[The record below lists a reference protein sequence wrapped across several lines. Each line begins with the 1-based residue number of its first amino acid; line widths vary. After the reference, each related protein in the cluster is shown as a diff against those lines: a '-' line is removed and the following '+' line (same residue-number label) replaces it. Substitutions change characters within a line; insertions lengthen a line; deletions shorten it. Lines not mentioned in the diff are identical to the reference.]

1 MKKALSLILV
11 CLFLVSMMIPVSAAQ
26 FINAYET
33 IQAENYSEASCA
45 SVLGLGSTHYLE
57 NCLDAGGGK
66 NVFDW
71 QRNTYFKYANVDFG
85 SDAAYGF
92 SARVA
97 DFSDHADLKIIL
109 DSINGPVI
117 GTLHIVSTGKQQDW
131 ETQSC
136 PITPTSGMH
145 DVFLKFENNPAK
157 ASLNYFT
164 FLHTVPEETVRPTY
178 SYEPLPANWQGRDTR
193 PDTWVATDMLGEA
206 VADNRMVGNPRSN
219 KYVGI
224 FYHLFLTRKQG
235 EVYDNSRLL
244 EENYFDPAYGPVN
257 TDHFWGKP
265 IFDYYRN
272 IDTYVIRRHAQ
283 LLYNAGV
290 DVIIFD
296 TSNAGFPFAPYW
308 MAIVDTLYQMREEG
322 LNTPQFAFHTGD
334 GTDGTNKL
342 AAYLYKNLY
351 STGKYRELWFMWDG
365 KPLMLGNSTQ
375 LSAQYRNVFTF
386 RRSWAWQSGE
396 NQFPWL
402 DNTPQGY
409 GWNES
414 ADKPEATSV
423 CLAQHATTNKGK
435 SYSGGVEPAN
445 VSEETTLELI
455 NFREQWEH
463 ALSLD
468 PEFIFVTAWN
478 EWVAS
483 NYYAAEGQ
491 DFLGRKLSANDYYFV
506 DEYNPEFS
514 RDIEPSDG
522 FLGDEAYM
530 KLAHYI
536 RLFKGARA
544 VGAANGSHTISINE
558 SFAQWDTVEPAFYD
572 SVGDVTHRNELAYA
586 GYTTLVNQSGRNDFD
601 TLKVAYDAE
610 NLYFYVKTVDNLT
623 TKASKSWMTLFID
636 ADQNAKTGWN
646 GYDYVLNRRLS
657 SDSVGI
663 LQKNVGNAWKW
674 EDVEAIPFNASGNEL
689 QLAIP
694 RSAVGLDNAEL
705 YFRFKWA
712 DNFGES
718 GNIMDFYNI
727 GDTAPDGRF
736 AYQFNQVSTSAVQS
750 RPAHDRYAGQVE
762 TVGSVYE
769 AEYADRSIS
778 LPIEYEHTGF
788 SGIGYAGGFSSI
800 GASLSFS
807 VASKDAG
814 IYKGMLRYA
823 NGQANGRTLSL
834 YVNGT
839 YVRQLTLPVVAPADW
854 SQWEMLA
861 FDIPLDAGKNTVV
874 LARDAQ
880 DTGEVNV
887 DYFSVDFSKG
897 RTFECED
904 GILRITRCNTD
915 KQGYHGRGFTD
926 TWTQIGASATLQIES
941 SRETDYTLQIRY
953 ANAQRDEKTL
963 SLYVNG
969 HKLQQVIFPVVAMS
983 DWNTWGTVSY
993 RVPLVCGSN
1002 SVMLKYDS
1010 GDSGNINIDALTLV
1024 PKSASWLQAE
1034 NAVLSG
1040 GVQINCNHSG
1050 YVGTGFTDS
1059 WSTAGA
1065 KASFTANCE
1074 ATGYYDLIV
1083 RYANGEASGRT
1094 LNLYVNRKFVQT
1106 LHFPVVSS
1114 ADWNAW
1120 REISFSKILKFYKG
1134 INSIVLAY
1142 DNGNNGKLNIDSIAF
1157 Q

>member
-136 PITPTSGMH
+136 PITPTSGVH

-206 VADNRMVGNPRSN
+206 VADNRLAGNPRSN

-423 CLAQHATTNKGK
+423 CL
-435 SYSGGVEPAN
+435 
-445 VSEETTLELI
+445 
-455 NFREQWEH
+455 
-463 ALSLD
+463 
-468 PEFIFVTAWN
+468 
-478 EWVAS
+478 
-483 NYYAAEGQ
+483 
-491 DFLGRKLSANDYYFV
+491 
-506 DEYNPEFS
+506 
-514 RDIEPSDG
+514 
-522 FLGDEAYM
+522 
-530 KLAHYI
+530 
-536 RLFKGARA
+536 
-544 VGAANGSHTISINE
+544 
-558 SFAQWDTVEPAFYD
+558 
-572 SVGDVTHRNELAYA
+572 
-586 GYTTLVNQSGRNDFD
+586 
-601 TLKVAYDAE
+601 
-610 NLYFYVKTVDNLT
+610 
-623 TKASKSWMTLFID
+623 
-636 ADQNAKTGWN
+636 
-646 GYDYVLNRRLS
+646 
-657 SDSVGI
+657 
-663 LQKNVGNAWKW
+663 
-674 EDVEAIPFNASGNEL
+674 
-689 QLAIP
+689 
-694 RSAVGLDNAEL
+694 
-705 YFRFKWA
+705 
-712 DNFGES
+712 
-718 GNIMDFYNI
+718 
-727 GDTAPDGRF
+727 
-736 AYQFNQVSTSAVQS
+736 
-750 RPAHDRYAGQVE
+750 
-762 TVGSVYE
+762 
-769 AEYADRSIS
+769 
-778 LPIEYEHTGF
+778 
-788 SGIGYAGGFSSI
+788 
-800 GASLSFS
+800 
-807 VASKDAG
+807 
-814 IYKGMLRYA
+814 
-823 NGQANGRTLSL
+823 
-834 YVNGT
+834 
-839 YVRQLTLPVVAPADW
+839 
-854 SQWEMLA
+854 
-861 FDIPLDAGKNTVV
+861 
-874 LARDAQ
+874 
-880 DTGEVNV
+880 
-887 DYFSVDFSKG
+887 
-897 RTFECED
+897 
-904 GILRITRCNTD
+904 
-915 KQGYHGRGFTD
+915 
-926 TWTQIGASATLQIES
+926 
-941 SRETDYTLQIRY
+941 
-953 ANAQRDEKTL
+953 
-963 SLYVNG
+963 
-969 HKLQQVIFPVVAMS
+969 
-983 DWNTWGTVSY
+983 
-993 RVPLVCGSN
+993 
-1002 SVMLKYDS
+1002 
-1010 GDSGNINIDALTLV
+1010 
-1024 PKSASWLQAE
+1024 
-1034 NAVLSG
+1034 
-1040 GVQINCNHSG
+1040 
-1050 YVGTGFTDS
+1050 
-1059 WSTAGA
+1059 
-1065 KASFTANCE
+1065 
-1074 ATGYYDLIV
+1074 
-1083 RYANGEASGRT
+1083 
-1094 LNLYVNRKFVQT
+1094 
-1106 LHFPVVSS
+1106 
-1114 ADWNAW
+1114 
-1120 REISFSKILKFYKG
+1120 
-1134 INSIVLAY
+1134 
-1142 DNGNNGKLNIDSIAF
+1142 
-1157 Q
+1157 

>member
-1 MKKALSLILV
+1 M
-11 CLFLVSMMIPVSAAQ
+11 
-26 FINAYET
+26 
-33 IQAENYSEASCA
+33 
-45 SVLGLGSTHYLE
+45 
-57 NCLDAGGGK
+57 
-66 NVFDW
+66 
-71 QRNTYFKYANVDFG
+71 
-85 SDAAYGF
+85 
-92 SARVA
+92 
-97 DFSDHADLKIIL
+97 
-109 DSINGPVI
+109 
-117 GTLHIVSTGKQQDW
+117 
-131 ETQSC
+131 
-136 PITPTSGMH
+136 
-145 DVFLKFENNPAK
+145 
-157 ASLNYFT
+157 
-164 FLHTVPEETVRPTY
+164 
-178 SYEPLPANWQGRDTR
+178 
-193 PDTWVATDMLGEA
+193 
-206 VADNRMVGNPRSN
+206 
-219 KYVGI
+219 
-224 FYHLFLTRKQG
+224 
-235 EVYDNSRLL
+235 
-244 EENYFDPAYGPVN
+244 
-257 TDHFWGKP
+257 
-265 IFDYYRN
+265 
-272 IDTYVIRRHAQ
+272 
-283 LLYNAGV
+283 
-290 DVIIFD
+290 
-296 TSNAGFPFAPYW
+296 
-308 MAIVDTLYQMREEG
+308 
-322 LNTPQFAFHTGD
+322 
-334 GTDGTNKL
+334 
-342 AAYLYKNLY
+342 
-351 STGKYRELWFMWDG
+351 
-365 KPLMLGNSTQ
+365 
-375 LSAQYRNVFTF
+375 
-386 RRSWAWQSGE
+386 
-396 NQFPWL
+396 
-402 DNTPQGY
+402 
-409 GWNES
+409 
-414 ADKPEATSV
+414 
-423 CLAQHATTNKGK
+423 
-435 SYSGGVEPAN
+435 
-445 VSEETTLELI
+445 
-455 NFREQWEH
+455 
-463 ALSLD
+463 
-468 PEFIFVTAWN
+468 
-478 EWVAS
+478 
-483 NYYAAEGQ
+483 
-491 DFLGRKLSANDYYFV
+491 
-506 DEYNPEFS
+506 
-514 RDIEPSDG
+514 
-522 FLGDEAYM
+522 
-530 KLAHYI
+530 
-536 RLFKGARA
+536 
-544 VGAANGSHTISINE
+544 
-558 SFAQWDTVEPAFYD
+558 
-572 SVGDVTHRNELAYA
+572 
-586 GYTTLVNQSGRNDFD
+586 
-601 TLKVAYDAE
+601 
-610 NLYFYVKTVDNLT
+610 
-623 TKASKSWMTLFID
+623 
-636 ADQNAKTGWN
+636 
-646 GYDYVLNRRLS
+646 
-657 SDSVGI
+657 
-663 LQKNVGNAWKW
+663 
-674 EDVEAIPFNASGNEL
+674 
-689 QLAIP
+689 
-694 RSAVGLDNAEL
+694 
-705 YFRFKWA
+705 
-712 DNFGES
+712 
-718 GNIMDFYNI
+718 
-727 GDTAPDGRF
+727 
-736 AYQFNQVSTSAVQS
+736 QS
-750 RPAHDRYAGQVE
+750 RPARDRYAGQVE
-762 TVGSVYE
+762 AVGSVYE

-788 SGIGYAGGFSSI
+788 SGIGYAGGFSST

-823 NGQANGRTLSL
+823 NGQANSRTLSL

-904 GILRITRCNTD
+904 GILRIARCNTD

-1120 REISFSKILKFYKG
+1120 REISFSKILKLYKG